1 MIATIKIDS
10 DFLISFLRSCGRGAD
25 TKGLGQILSRSY
37 TLVEA
42 SQPSSIDQPRTLGLN
57 RYLFRPFKHSWQVL
71 KSHYMTRPEP
81 MTEEQEVF
89 LKHIQKKGL
98 KRTAQRDLILD
109 VFLRTEEH
117 LSYEDLYRLV
127 KLEDPGVGQTTVYRT
142 LKLLTEAGLARE
154 VRFGD
159 GRTHYEH
166 NYKHQHHDHMICSE
180 CGRIIEFFSA
190 ELEAIQDA
198 MAAKHRFEV
207 TQHLL
212 RIIGICAE
220 CRRARRQ
227 KATEEAH
234 LEPKIRHIAGRT
246 R

>member
-1 MIATIKIDS
+1 MTPQK
-10 DFLISFLRSCGRGAD
+10 
-25 TKGLGQILSRSY
+25 
-37 TLVEA
+37 
-42 SQPSSIDQPRTLGLN
+42 RT
-57 RYLFRPFKHSWQVL
+57 S
-71 KSHYMTRPEP
+71 
-81 MTEEQEVF
+81 EEQEVF
-89 LKHIQKKGL
+89 LNHIQKRGL
-98 KRTAQRDLILD
+98 KRTGQRDLILD
-109 VFLRTEEH
+109 TFLRTEEH
-117 LSYEDLYRLV
+117 LSSEDLYRLV
-127 KLEDPGVGQTTVYRT
+127 KKDDPSIGQTTVYRT

-198 MAAKHRFEV
+198 MAAKHRFQV

-220 CRRARRQ
+220 CRRAMKEAEKEETVQHPPARQ
-227 KATEEAH
+227 APAR
-234 LEPKIRHIAGRT
+234 IR
-246 R
+246 

>member
-1 MIATIKIDS
+1 
-10 DFLISFLRSCGRGAD
+10 
-25 TKGLGQILSRSY
+25 
-37 TLVEA
+37 
-42 SQPSSIDQPRTLGLN
+42 
-57 RYLFRPFKHSWQVL
+57 
-71 KSHYMTRPEP
+71 

-89 LKHIQKKGL
+89 LKHIQKQGL
-98 KRTAQRDLILD
+98 KRTSQRDLILD
-109 VFLRTEEH
+109 IFLRTEKH
-117 LSYEDLYRLV
+117 LSSEDLYLLAR
-127 KLEDPGVGQTTVYRT
+127 EQDPNIGQTTVYRT
-142 LKLLTEAGLARE
+142 LKLLSEAGLARE

-166 NYKHQHHDHMICSE
+166 NYKHQHHDHMICSQ

-220 CRRARRQ
+220 CRRKARGVEKQ
-227 KATEEAH
+227 ATAKASSSRTATA
-234 LEPKIRHIAGRT
+234 RHS
-246 R
+246 